1 MPVGLRLNFPENT
14 LDDYDKVVKALN
26 FPAEWPDG
34 LIVHSSHEVEGHTQ
48 LLEVWETR
56 VALRP
61 LRGRTAPDDHCR
73 DARGPC
79 PPTGGDRGTRAPQ
92 LLRTRLTSR
101 HICRS
106 ERVIDLSPGTRSAGG
121 SRSGQSVALVERSNT
136 RAQTPRERH

>member
-56 VALRP
+56 GHYDRFVAERLQTTIVET
-61 LRGRTAPDDHCR
+61 L
-73 DARGPC
+73 
-79 PPTGGDRGTRAPQ
+79 GDRARPPAE
-92 LLRTRLTSR
+92 
-101 HICRS
+101 I
-106 ERVIDLSPGTRSAGG
+106 
-121 SRSGQSVALVERSNT
+121 VERELHSFYA
-136 RAQTPRERH
+136 RA